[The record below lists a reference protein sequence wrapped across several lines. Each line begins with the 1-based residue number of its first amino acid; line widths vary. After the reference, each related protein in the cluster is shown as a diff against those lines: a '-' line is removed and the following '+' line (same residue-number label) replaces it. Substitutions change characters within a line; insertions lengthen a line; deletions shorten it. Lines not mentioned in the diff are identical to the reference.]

1 MRKNKKGKIMK
12 IRKVIQK
19 ICDFFDMFGNVI
31 YILCWVI
38 AILIGVWLIENV
50 DALLNATQNILM
62 QIC

>member
-1 MRKNKKGKIMK
+1 MRKNKKGEIMK

-19 ICDFFDMFGNVI
+19 IADFFDMFGNVI

-38 AILIGVWLIENV
+38 AILIGVWLVENV

>member
-1 MRKNKKGKIMK
+1 MK

-19 ICDFFDMFGNVI
+19 IADFFDMFGNVI

-38 AILIGVWLIENV
+38 AILIGIWLVENV